1 MTLLA
6 IGVTHHSAP
15 LHVLDEL
22 SIDPAG
28 AADLAAGAVRSPYVA
43 EAMVLATCN
52 RLELIADVSTFH
64 GSTGDLADLLAKA
77 MGTDRFDLLPHLHI
91 SYGDQAAAHLFEVAA
106 GLDSLVVGEQQII
119 GQVRSALAAAQAAGT
134 AARRLNGA
142 TQAALRCA
150 KRIHT
155 QTGIDRHGASV
166 VSVALDAAA
175 EQLPCSWQEVRAVI
189 VGAGAMASLTLTT
202 LAAHPVAEVVVVNR
216 TAERAEAVATPAGAG
231 FAALGEL
238 PGLAAEADLVV
249 TCTGSTDLVLRADDL
264 RAARRTSTRPL
275 IVLDLAMPHDTDPG
289 LADLPGVT
297 RIALTDL
304 AQRPASAGA
313 TEADELA
320 AARRILAEELAD
332 YLSDEARRRVDPLVV
347 SLRARA
353 GEHVAAE
360 ADRIRARLP
369 HLPTEDLAEIENAL
383 RRAVNALLHTPTVR
397 VKQSASD
404 PDGRRLAAALHSLFD
419 LPASAVESLG
429 VPEGLEDEG
438 WW

>member
-1 MTLLA
+1 M
-6 IGVTHHSAP
+6 
-15 LHVLDEL
+15 
-22 SIDPAG
+22 
-28 AADLAAGAVRSPYVA
+28 
-43 EAMVLATCN
+43 
-52 RLELIADVSTFH
+52 
-64 GSTGDLADLLAKA
+64 
-77 MGTDRFDLLPHLHI
+77 
-91 SYGDQAAAHLFEVAA
+91 
-106 GLDSLVVGEQQII
+106 DSLVVGEQQII
-119 GQVRSALAAAQAAGT
+119 GQVRSALASAQEAGT
-134 AARRLNGA
+134 AARRLNGV

-175 EQLPCSWQEVRAVI
+175 EHLPCPWQEVRAVI
-189 VGAGAMASLTLTT
+189 VGAGAMASLTLTS
-202 LAAHPVAEVVVVNR
+202 LAAHPVAEVTVVNR
-216 TAERAEAVATPAGAG
+216 TAERAEAVATAAGAG
-231 FAALGEL
+231 FAGLAAL

-264 RAARRTSTRPL
+264 RAVRASGTRPL
-275 IVLDLAMPHDTDPG
+275 IVLDLAMPHDTDLG

-304 AQRPASAGA
+304 AQRPSSA
-313 TEADELA
+313 EEDELA
-320 AARRILAEELAD
+320 AARRILSEELAD

-397 VKQSASD
+397 VKQSAAD
-404 PDGRRLAAALHSLFD
+404 PDGRRLATALHALFD